1 MTDELET
8 QRARLAEA
16 LKARY
21 TLDRVI
27 GQGGMSIV
35 FLAHDMFLDRPV
47 AIKVLSPEVCSQVG
61 ADRFLREVRITAN
74 LQHPNILP
82 LLDSGT
88 MDGIVFSVMPFVEGE
103 SLRDRLIK
111 IGRLPVEEAL
121 LYAREMAEALDYAHR
136 RGIVHRDVKP
146 ENILLG
152 DGQAVLTDFGIAR
165 AQKLGA
171 DVTLTGAG
179 VPVGTPAYMSPEQ
192 VRSRDPADGRS
203 DVYSLGCTLY
213 EMLAGRPPFEGASV
227 HEVLSMHV
235 EQDPP
240 PLERRRPELPDRVV
254 AIVKKAMAK
263 RPSERYQTAGEMAAD
278 LRIALGEPPRHPTPP
293 TGPPPMRHS
302 GVGRRSLTMLRPSGP
317 AGWFVLVA
325 VALGLLAL
333 LLTSERV
340 EPPARTISSGPA
352 SVAVLPLTAQP
363 AGSVAPFITEGFA
376 AQVIAELNRV
386 QDLRVM
392 AQASSAMLAARGLLP
407 EQIGD
412 TLGVGFVLTGVVSPI
427 DSNHFRT
434 TVRLVAAGRGTTA
447 WQRTYSF
454 GDDNLAAVARQ
465 LAADAASALLAGAP
479 LQGASGGGS
488 ASSSAIANLLL
499 RGRYWMS
506 RGTPEGMQQA
516 REAFAAAVA
525 QDSLSADALA
535 WLAHAQTW
543 TAIYS
548 YRGSED
554 LYANLA
560 QAVALARR
568 AQALAPDNP
577 EVALAIAR
585 TAYFSGASWDSAGKL
600 YVRAIAL
607 SPNNPEALL
616 DLAHVQGE
624 RGQVDSALYLARSA
638 VAVDPLGAGVRHG
651 AITVALRVRRPD
663 IALEWS
669 RARLAQEPGDL
680 IAMALEGYALTLA
693 GRSAECTDRAHG
705 PWLAAQAICLHAAG
719 RTQDAA
725 VLADSLRIMLEQER
739 YASVHQFTD
748 LASYYAWTGRAPESL
763 RWLERAIA
771 HGPLLIEWVFTCG
784 LYDRVMKDPTFQAGL
799 TRVHQQAADRLAARV
814 GSQGL

>member
-1 MTDELET
+1 MSDELEV
-8 QRARLAEA
+8 QRAKLAEA

-35 FLAHDMFLDRPV
+35 FLAHDMFLDRQV
-47 AIKVLSPEVCSQVG
+47 AIKVLSPEVSSQVG

-88 MDGIVFSVMPFVEGE
+88 LEGIVFSVMPFVEGE
-103 SLRDRLIK
+103 SLRDRLIT
-111 IGRLPVEEAL
+111 IGRLPVDEAL
-121 LYAREMAEALDYAHR
+121 LYARETAEALDYAHR
-136 RGIVHRDVKP
+136 RGIIHRDVKP

-165 AQKLGA
+165 AQKLGS

-192 VRSRDPADGRS
+192 VRGRDPADGRS

-213 EMLAGRPPFEGASV
+213 EMLAGRPPFEGPSV

-240 PLERRRPELPDRVV
+240 PLERKRPELPDRVV
-254 AIVKKAMAK
+254 GIVRKAMAK

-278 LRIALGEPPRHPTPP
+278 LRMALGEPPRHPTPP
-293 TGPPPMRHS
+293 TGLPQRPA
-302 GVGRRSLTMLRPSGP
+302 GVGRRSLSLLRPSGP
-317 AGWFVLVA
+317 AGWFVLLA
-325 VALGLLAL
+325 VAAGVIAL
-333 LLTSERV
+333 LLTRR
-340 EPPARTISSGPA
+340 PPPPPPPRAVSSGPA

-363 AGSVAPFITEGFA
+363 LGSVAPYITEGFA
-376 AQVIAELNRV
+376 AQVIAELSRV
-386 QDLRVM
+386 RDLKVM
-392 AQASSAMLAARGLLP
+392 AQASSATLAARGLLP
-407 EQIGD
+407 AQIGD

-427 DSNHFRT
+427 DSTHFRT
-434 TVRLVAAGRGTTA
+434 TVRLVTAGRGTTA
-447 WQRTYSF
+447 WQRTYTF
-454 GDDNLAAVARQ
+454 GDDNVAAVARL
-465 LAADAASALLAGAP
+465 LAADAGSALLAGGP
-479 LQGASGGGS
+479 LQGLSGVHSTSNS
-488 ASSSAIANLLL
+488 AVSDLLL

-506 RGTPEGMQQA
+506 RGTPEGLKQA

-525 QDSLSADALA
+525 QDSLSAEALA
-535 WLAHAQTW
+535 WLAHANTW
-543 TAIYS
+543 IAMYS
-548 YRGSED
+548 YRGTED
-554 LYANLA
+554 LYGNLA
-560 QAVALARR
+560 EAVALARR
-568 AQALAPDNP
+568 AQALEPENP
-577 EVALAIAR
+577 EVALAVAR
-585 TAYFSGASWDSAGKL
+585 TAYFSGANWDSAGKL
-600 YVRAIAL
+600 YERAIRL

-616 DLAHVQGE
+616 DLGHVQGDL
-624 RGQVDSALYLARSA
+624 GHADSALALARSA
-638 VAVDPLGAGVRHG
+638 VSIDPLGAGVRHG
-651 AITVALRVRRPD
+651 AIAVALRVRRPD

-693 GRSAECTDRAHG
+693 GRSAECPDRAYG

-719 RTQDAA
+719 RTRDAA
-725 VLADSLRIMLEQER
+725 VLADSLQSMLEQER

-771 HGPLLIEWVFTCG
+771 HGPFLIEWVFTSG
-784 LYDRVMKDPTFQAGL
+784 LYDRVMKDPAFQAGL
-799 TRVHQQAADRLAARV
+799 KRIHQQTADRIAARV
-814 GSQGL
+814 GAQGL